1 MKPTIGRI
9 VWFRPRADRAP
20 GVEYGGE
27 ILPAIVVNVFGD
39 GVTIES
45 TCKSSRT
52 TTGAFVGSTTCCRAT
67 NRDSGS
73 GRRSNRRRPS
83 ADYKL
88 AESQPSAVVEVVRG
102 WGPLGVIGIVGM
114 VLVDRRWAQS
124 IEAHGKVAESQQ
136 VLAVAVQKIA
146 DKDDQRIREQELV
159 LDHLSKTNEKIFT
172 TLEAMRDALP
182 PRAKAQGAGI

>member
-1 MKPTIGRI
+1 
-9 VWFRPRADRAP
+9 VADAATAGGQALTLGGKTFDFAKIAIFGGSA
-20 GVEYGGE
+20 GVGF
-27 ILPAIVVNVFGD
+27 ILAQ
-39 GVTIES
+39 
-45 TCKSSRT
+45 
-52 TTGAFVGSTTCCRAT
+52 AA
-67 NRDSGS
+67 
-73 GRRSNRRRPS
+73 
-83 ADYKL
+83 YKL